1 MHLLFSFL
9 QIYPRTL
16 SISSGESATIY
27 VWVTVPVACKYDSSY
42 PCKLVV
48 EMVDFN
54 EQFTSGSPKYC
65 NESITALTKPSL
77 CGLELNGWNTPWTWQ
92 SLTINLPENTAQ
104 DQEYI
109 AKLNLRIRTSTEDP
123 IWSNYLLP
131 EISVSIKSYICILC
145 FIINKGRCGRDC
157 MVVRFI
163 ATYVI
168 ECLSPLTL
176 RVWIPLMERCTW
188 YNIM

>member
-1 MHLLFSFL
+1 LDQIGSSVEALILKLSFAIYSWNFQCVDIHFMHLLFSFL

-27 VWVTVPVACKYDSSY
+27 VWVTVPVACTYDSSY

-92 SLTINLPENTAQ
+92 SLTI
-104 DQEYI
+104 
-109 AKLNLRIRTSTEDP
+109 RITT
-123 IWSNYLLP
+123 
-131 EISVSIKSYICILC
+131 
-145 FIINKGRCGRDC
+145 IIFACHGNCHPHINGC
-157 MVVRFI
+157 RF
-163 ATYVI
+163 T
-168 ECLSPLTL
+168 T
-176 RVWIPLMERCTW
+176 
-188 YNIM
+188 